1 MTVTFPLTEKRDA
14 EALLRHLILHKL
26 TFPGN
31 CAVSVKAHVAHVTSS
46 HTFALGTAR
55 TAW

>member
-1 MTVTFPLTEKRDA
+1 MTVTFPLTEKRDV
-14 EALLRHLILHKL
+14 ETLLKHLMLHNL

-31 CAVSVKAHVAHVTSS
+31 CAVSLHTHVARVSS
-46 HTFALGTAR
+46 PHTTTLGTAR

>member
-1 MTVTFPLTEKRDA
+1 MTVTFPLTEERDA
-14 EALLRHLILHKL
+14 EALLKHLVLHKL

-31 CAVSVKAHVAHVTSS
+31 CAVSLKAQVAHVSS
-46 HTFALGTAR
+46 PHTTALGAAR

>member
-1 MTVTFPLTEKRDA
+1 MTVTFPLNDKRDA
-14 EALLRHLILHKL
+14 DALLKHLTSHNL
-26 TFPGN
+26 TYPGN
-31 CAVSVKAHVAHVTSS
+31 CAVSVKAHVALVTSS